1 MSIGEKL
8 RTARETKCLTTK
20 DLSDATHVDENIIK
34 DLEND
39 DFHAITA
46 SIYGQGFIRLCA
58 NRLDLDPA
66 PLLEEFK
73 RNYNAGMVTPA
84 EKLVGNYREQEA
96 LYKERSV
103 DSRLFEPGA
112 RQLPDADAEPRPMP
126 QAPEV
131 PIQVTVSLDEA
142 PKPAPAPAVPASAA
156 PSPTPAVSASLQ
168 VSAVPPVAPAPAPAS
183 APAPAPI
190 VEKTVVVDAAPSSD
204 TASAFQEL
212 FGSRGQTPPP
222 PPEPA
227 ITPYAEAMLHPAAP
241 EPEKPAPVSDLEA
254 DENSLFAQA
263 GRKPKPVPVDPED
276 FLPRQMTGIFVP
288 PSSRKEAEQVAAAP
302 AAAPEQ
308 PPAPEPAPAKPE
320 PVKVHTEK
328 ASPIGPSAGK
338 RFADACGN
346 AGRIVAHGLGI
357 GLLATGKGLLV
368 VLRYIGSGLGF
379 VLAAAGRA
387 LAALGRFLLRNIR
400 SVVLVGAAV
409 LVALLGVW
417 AVLGIRDTIRS
428 SQKPHIATVQ
438 KPVAEEN
445 PLVELALPPP
455 VLYAD

>member
-96 LYKERSV
+96 LYKERSA

-126 QAPEV
+126 HTPEV
-131 PIQVTVSLDEA
+131 PIQVTVSLDET
-142 PKPAPAPAVPASAA
+142 PKPSPAPAAPAAAPSPAPAVPAQ
-156 PSPTPAVSASLQ
+156 LQ
-168 VSAVPPVAPAPAPAS
+168 VSAVPPVAPAPAPT
-183 APAPAPI
+183 PV
-190 VEKTVVVDAAPSSD
+190 VEKTVVVDSAPSSD

-212 FGSRGQTPPP
+212 FGGKGRTPPP
-222 PPEPA
+222 APPEPA

-241 EPEKPAPVSDLEA
+241 EPENPVPASSLEE

-288 PSSRKEAEQVAAAP
+288 PSAKKEAELAAAP
-302 AAAPEQ
+302 AAIPEQ

-328 ASPIGPSAGK
+328 APPTGPSAGK
-338 RFADACGN
+338 RFADACGQ
-346 AGRIVAHGLGI
+346 AGRIAAKGLGI
-357 GLLATGKGLLV
+357 GLLAAGKGLLV
-368 VLRYIGSGLGF
+368 ALRYIGRGLGF
-379 VLAAAGRA
+379 VLAAVGRA
-387 LAALGRFLLRNIR
+387 LAAFGRFLLRNIR
-400 SVVLVGAAV
+400 SVALVGAAV

-417 AVLGIRDTIRS
+417 AVLGIRDTIRA